1 MLRFAPLLVVQGAR
15 QVGKTTLLR
24 QVFDGNEAVFTSLG
38 DAATREAALTDPR
51 GFVEQAPQK
60 TLVIDEAQR
69 VPELALAFKSAIDTL
84 ADLDGRQLQD
94 LLTYC
99 GHQACLILWW
109 GEQSR

>member
-24 QVFDGNEAVFTSLG
+24 QVFDGNEAVFTSLD
-38 DAATREAALTDPR
+38 DAATREAALRDPR

-84 ADLDGRQLQD
+84 ADLDGGNYRFF
-94 LLTYC
+94 
-99 GHQACLILWW
+99 
-109 GEQSR
+109 